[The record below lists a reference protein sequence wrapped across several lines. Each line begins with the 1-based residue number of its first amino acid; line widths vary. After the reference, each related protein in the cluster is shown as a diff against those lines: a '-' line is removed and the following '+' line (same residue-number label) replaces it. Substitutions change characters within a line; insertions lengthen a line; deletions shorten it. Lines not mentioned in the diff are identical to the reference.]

1 MNKIVFKGMPKEISN
16 ANIAVIYCGR
26 FEKKAVIVNKSNDY
40 RLDIYQ
46 GPHPLGAIE
55 GKGRVKLKSYPDITK
70 AKSYKGY
77 NDIFV
82 FATKKPLDTFYSAKI
97 CAKVTGLEDVK
108 NAGVSGALII
118 ESFFDTIGVYSFVT
132 IFKPTAGEPYTISSR
147 FNQIKKRGG
156 APVRNLTTLN
166 GANMKSLIE
175 LFVNE
180 FLRNN
185 AMDYLHLDDDS
196 SLQIEEIGKVSNK
209 CVIHFLK
216 ALESYVESE
225 FESEINIIGKCTI
238 VGVKDNLLAYI

>member
-1 MNKIVFKGMPKEISN
+1 MNKVVFKGMPKEISN

-26 FEKKAVIVNKSNDY
+26 FEKKGVIVNKSNDY

-55 GKGRVKLKSYPDITK
+55 GKGKVKLSSYPDITK

-82 FATKKPLDTFYSAKI
+82 FASKKPLDTFYSVKMN
-97 CAKVTGLEDVK
+97 AKVTGLE
-108 NAGVSGALII
+108 NIGNSGVRGAFI
-118 ESFFDTIGVYSFVT
+118 ESFFDTIGAYSFVT

-156 APVRNLTTLN
+156 APIRNLTTLN
-166 GANMKSLIE
+166 GANMKSLID
-175 LFVNE
+175 LFVND
-180 FLRNN
+180 FVRDK
-185 AMDYLHLDDDS
+185 AMDYLYLDDDAN
-196 SLQIEEIGKVSNK
+196 LQIEQIGNVSNK
-209 CVIHFLK
+209 CVMHFLK
-216 ALESYVESE
+216 ALESYVEFE